1 MKQKLTNNLGMK
13 LLSLGIAIVFWIVIV
28 NLDDPIESKT
38 FRDIPVTVL
47 NQEQVMEREKILE
60 VIKGD
65 KVNVEVEGRRS
76 ELERLT
82 EKDFYAT
89 ADLEEVSF
97 MDTVLIRV
105 TLPSHPEVKVLN
117 NGENV
122 MKLIFDDYVTRLF
135 SFKVNTVGEATEG
148 YYVGDALA
156 SPNIIQISGAKTV
169 LDKIKEVVLEVD
181 VSGRSVDFTTTAVP
195 IVYDMNGDA
204 IASSKLSMNLENVTV
219 NVPVLLTKQLR
230 VRVET
235 VGEVPEGYEILS
247 ENIAFQPETVL
258 VAGTKEDLEKLSRY
272 LVLKVDVA
280 GQTDTI
286 EKNIYVST
294 ELDDTLTSLRV
305 VDTPMVAVTVTVTP
319 YVEKTLEIPT
329 ARIELR
335 NLPEGY
341 SAQLLQRLNVP
352 VTLKCKAAREP
363 LLTVEQLKPY
373 VDLTGY
379 TAGTYRLE
387 LMMDLPSNVLWEGK
401 IFMDI
406 VVSKEEAS
414 IPHTEAGLE

>member
-1 MKQKLTNNLGMK
+1 MKQKLTHNFGMK
-13 LLSLGIAIVFWIVIV
+13 LLSLGIAIVFWVVIV
-28 NLDDPIESKT
+28 NLEDPIENKT

-122 MKLIFDDYVTRLF
+122 MKLIFDDYVTRRF

-181 VSGRSVDFTTTAVP
+181 VSGRSVDFTTTAAPV
-195 IVYDMNGDA
+195 VYDMNGDV
-204 IASSKLSMNLENVTV
+204 IASSKLSMNLESVTV
-219 NVPVLLTKQLR
+219 NVPVLLTKQLK
-230 VRVET
+230 VRVDT

-258 VAGTKEDLEKLSRY
+258 IAGTKEDLEKLSRY
-272 LVLKVDVA
+272 LILKVDVD
-280 GQTDTI
+280 GRTDTI
-286 EKNIYVST
+286 EENIYVSA
-294 ELDDTLTSLRV
+294 ELDDALTSLRV
-305 VDTPMVAVTVTVTP
+305 VDTPIVAVTVTVTP
-319 YVEKTLEIPT
+319 YVGKTLEIPT
-329 ARIELR
+329 AKIELR
-335 NLPEGY
+335 NLPEGFK
-341 SAQLLQRLNVP
+341 AQLLQSQSIQAH
-352 VTLKCKAAREP
+352 LKCKAVREP

-373 VDLTGY
+373 VDLTGC
-379 TAGTYRLE
+379 TEGTYRLE
-387 LMMDLPSNVLWEGK
+387 LMMELPSNVLWESK
-401 IFMDI
+401 VYMDVI
-406 VVSKEEAS
+406 VSKEETDVPYTVS
-414 IPHTEAGLE
+414 EFE